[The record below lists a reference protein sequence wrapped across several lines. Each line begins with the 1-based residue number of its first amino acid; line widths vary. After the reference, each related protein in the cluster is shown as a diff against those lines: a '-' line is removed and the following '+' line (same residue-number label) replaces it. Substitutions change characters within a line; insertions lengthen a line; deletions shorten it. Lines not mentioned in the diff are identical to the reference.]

1 MPYLRRMHAR
11 ALALAVLLAATLLVS
26 PAHAADPDPLA
37 PVVVDDTVTM
47 WPGESITVDVLA
59 NDSDPGGDDLA
70 LCRLPPVRNGGDTL
84 PVVIWDRSWL
94 GSDEPPVLSVA
105 TGLRSAG
112 THTVEYYVCNHT
124 RLTLAHLTVTV
135 RPVQPVD
142 VMKADVP
149 GRIVVTNHNDQDVLF
164 VAKDSTG
171 CATDTRAVVAA
182 GETRSFRARRHT
194 LKWTAYIGDG
204 IADFGTI
211 RRIELTRPPLPPEP
225 DLVFCF

>member
-1 MPYLRRMHAR
+1 MIPRRA
-11 ALALAVLLAATLLVS
+11 AVAVLAAVVAVATLVA
-26 PAHAADPDPLA
+26 PAQALDLDPEA

-70 LCRLPPVRNGGDTL
+70 LCRLPPVRNDSDTL

-94 GSDEPPVLSVA
+94 ASGEPRVLSVA
-105 TGLRSAG
+105 TGWRSAG

-124 RLTLAHLTVTV
+124 RLTLAHLTVTI

-142 VMKADVP
+142 VVKADAP
-149 GRIVVTNHNDQDVLF
+149 GRIVVTSHNDQKVVF
-164 VAKDSTG
+164 RATDSTG
-171 CATDTRAVVAA
+171 CATDIRAVIAA
-182 GETRSFRARRHT
+182 GETRSFRVRRHT
-194 LKWTAYIGDG
+194 LKWTAYIEDG
-204 IADFGTI
+204 VADFGTI

-225 DLVFCF
+225 DLIFCF